1 MCYIFIILFRIIM
14 APKVI
19 TNDIFKNRKEISDDI
34 YGELIVDGGVEK
46 VKQLLQGKWNY
57 QVDDIVAIPC
67 LAVNNAGKISGAKWH
82 AIGILG
88 REINLKLVQL
98 NSDAD
103 EDIFICIKNLDLSIF
118 LSTINVEMSLDG

>member
-1 MCYIFIILFRIIM
+1 M

-67 LAVNNAGKISGAKWH
+67 LAVNKCW
-82 AIGILG
+82 
-88 REINLKLVQL
+88 
-98 NSDAD
+98 
-103 EDIFICIKNLDLSIF
+103 ED
-118 LSTINVEMSLDG
+118 